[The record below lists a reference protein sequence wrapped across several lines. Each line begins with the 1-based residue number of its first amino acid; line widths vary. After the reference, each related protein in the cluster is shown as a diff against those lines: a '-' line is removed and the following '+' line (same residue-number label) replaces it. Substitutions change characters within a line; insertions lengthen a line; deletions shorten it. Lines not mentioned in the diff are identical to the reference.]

1 MGKIVK
7 FLFIGGAATLLQFFL
22 LAIFVEL
29 NWLSETPASA
39 LSYALSAVFNYVANY
54 YFTFASTHSHKQTFP
69 KFVTTAILGVAIN
82 TALFKIALTF
92 LENHALFDSDLLES
106 AYLFAQLF
114 ATLVTLIVNFLLHKF
129 WIYRR

>member
-1 MGKIVK
+1 MGKIIK

-22 LAIFVEL
+22 LTLFVEL

-39 LSYALSAVFNYVANY
+39 LSYAISAVFNYLANY
-54 YFTFASTHSHKQTFP
+54 YLTFASTHSHSQTFP
-69 KFVTTAILGVAIN
+69 KFVVTAAIGVTLN
-82 TALFKIALTF
+82 TVLFKFALIILQNYIF
-92 LENHALFDSDLLES
+92 VNSNLLET

-114 ATLVTLIVNFLLHKF
+114 ATLLTLIVNFLLHKF

>member
-1 MGKIVK
+1 MGKIIK

-29 NWLSETPASA
+29 NWLAETPASA
-39 LSYALSAVFNYVANY
+39 LSYALSAVFNYLANY
-54 YFTFASTHSHKQTFP
+54 YLTFASTHSHTQTFP
-69 KFVTTAILGVAIN
+69 KFIVTVIIGIAVN

-92 LENHALFDSDLLES
+92 LQNHVLIDSNLLES